1 MPKKKQLVA
10 DPISKVRL
18 LDSNV
23 VVGWVYLWN
32 NGDVR
37 VMWREQEHKAV
48 FYDPVAGNEAE
59 E

>member
-1 MPKKKQLVA
+1 MSKQKQLVA

-18 LDSNV
+18 LDTNA
-23 VVGWVYLWN
+23 VVGWVYRWN

-37 VMWREQEHKAV
+37 LMWREQEHRAV